1 MIAVDK
7 AFEILKENKI
17 LGPVVQIEVDE
28 ALGFVLAEDV
38 FSPIDMPPFDQSAMD
53 GYALG
58 DAFSDSYTV
67 IGEVKAG
74 ESAEDCVLK
83 SGEAVRIFTGA
94 MVPASAASVIKQES
108 ISRIENT
115 ITITDKNNEGEN
127 IRRRGEQIKEN
138 QVALE
143 KGTQI
148 NAGTIG
154 FLIGLGVTSIAV
166 YSKPKIQVIVTGNE
180 LVAKGEQLTMGKIF
194 ESNSYTLIAAL
205 KEVGIAVEVQT
216 VKDDYESTVR
226 CIENALSQNDLVLM
240 TGGISVGDYDFVGK
254 AFNALEVEQL
264 FYKIKQKPGKPIY
277 FGRKNEKFVF
287 GLPGNPAATLSC
299 FYLYV
304 LPWINQF
311 LGKANSSLV
320 KRNFRLL
327 SSYTKT
333 PKMTHFLKA
342 HYDGEEVTILGQQ
355 SSAMLSAFS
364 SANCLLFMEEGK
376 SEFNAGDSVEG
387 YILP

>member
-1 MIAVDK
+1 MIAVNK

-28 ALGFVLAEDV
+28 ALGFVLAEEV

-58 DAFSDSYTV
+58 DAVSHSYTV
-67 IGEVKAG
+67 IGEVTAG

-83 SGEAVRIFTGA
+83 SGEAMRIFTGA

-143 KGTQI
+143 KGTQV

-226 CIENALSQNDLVLM
+226 CIENALAQNDLVLM

-311 LGKANSSLV
+311 QGKANSSLV

-376 SEFNAGDSVEG
+376 SEFSAGDSVEG

>member
-1 MIAVDK
+1 MIAVNK

-28 ALGFVLAEDV
+28 ALGFVLAEEV

-58 DAFSDSYTV
+58 DAVSDSYTV
-67 IGEVKAG
+67 IGEVTAG

-83 SGEAVRIFTGA
+83 SGEAMRIFTGA

-143 KGTQI
+143 KGIQI

-226 CIENALSQNDLVLM
+226 CIENALAQNDLVLM

-311 LGKANSSLV
+311 QGKANSSLV